1 MDMVAEAKKRV
12 EEDWYF
18 HRLPIL
24 GIQSDTIRYTNEDGV
39 KGLLLAE
46 VVGDTPAARF
56 IANTPAFIVAQ
67 DERIQRLEKVVEA
80 TRQLLEKKFALD
92 GGYYFMDGNG
102 QEPQLHLME
111 VLKAY
116 DLEESA

>member
-67 DERIQRLEKVVEA
+67 DERIQRLEKIANLADE
-80 TRQLLEKKFALD
+80 LALAVW
-92 GGYYFMDGNG
+92 GFGAL
-102 QEPQLHLME
+102 PQSVLDKAEVLADALNLME
-111 VLKAY
+111 NA
-116 DLEESA
+116 